1 MFGSNIS
8 ILAKKQA
15 IRASL
20 ERCLS
25 RISYT
30 QLNETRAQFGSLRLT
45 AFPLLLPGT
54 PMMDVTRECELQIR
68 PCENTHNVVSTELSE
83 EYCISIAWLSY
94 AVDDP
99 DSHFNYLAE

>member
-1 MFGSNIS
+1 
-8 ILAKKQA
+8 
-15 IRASL
+15 
-20 ERCLS
+20 
-25 RISYT
+25 
-30 QLNETRAQFGSLRLT
+30 
-45 AFPLLLPGT
+45 
-54 PMMDVTRECELQIR
+54 MMDVTRECELQIR